1 MRNIAKIKKFN
12 VKEIESQPAVTRI
25 DVESEEEI
33 NIKIKTALEEMCPY
47 HR

>member
-12 VKEIESQPAVTRI
+12 IKKIESQPARI

-33 NIKIKTALEEMCPY
+33 NIKNKAALEEMCSY
-47 HR
+47 NRI